1 MVCAGKGFLRFGRN
15 EKIKNMKTSIIIVAA
30 GRGKR
35 FGQNKWQV
43 KLGNKSLLEWNLD
56 TVSGLNQEK
65 EIIIVA
71 PENDLEKVQAVAD
84 KHDFSE
90 IKVIAGGRERFDSVK
105 KGLEHCTGE
114 IVIIHNVANPLAKA
128 EDYLKLIEI
137 LEKESF
143 DYAQESDAAIF
154 VGQKAV
160 DTLRRIK
167 EGASETIDRKDVW
180 RVQTPQGFRKDS
192 LSKTIKETELNN
204 PSDEI
209 RLFEGLEIPIRAIE
223 TSAINQKITYP
234 EDLELMEKYLRS
246 EVLVGIG
253 EDSHYF
259 DDSGT
264 MVLAG
269 VRIDDLP
276 KLHGNSDGDLILHA
290 LCNAISSA
298 LGEGSIGPVADP
310 MAEQG
315 ILDSTKY
322 LEVILNVVKERGYS
336 LGNVS
341 ISLECARPKIEPISG
356 QLKESLSALLNLD
369 PQKIGITVT
378 SGEGLTSFGRGEGVR
393 CICVVSLL
401 R

>member
-1 MVCAGKGFLRFGRN
+1 MKVSIILAAAGKG
-15 EKIKNMKTSIIIVAA
+15 E
-30 GRGKR
+30 R

-43 KLGNKSLLEWNLD
+43 KLDDKSLLEWNLD
-56 TVSGLNQEK
+56 TLAGLDLEK
-65 EIIIVA
+65 EIIIVT

-114 IVIIHNVANPLAKA
+114 IVLIHNVANPMATADDFRNLV
-128 EDYLKLIEI
+128 EI
-137 LEKESF
+137 LEKE
-143 DYAQESDAAIF
+143 DAAVF
-154 VGQKAV
+154 VGHKAV

-167 EGASETIDRKDVW
+167 DGSSETIDREDIW

-192 LSKTIKETELNN
+192 LSKAVQETELSAIGGSASGREN